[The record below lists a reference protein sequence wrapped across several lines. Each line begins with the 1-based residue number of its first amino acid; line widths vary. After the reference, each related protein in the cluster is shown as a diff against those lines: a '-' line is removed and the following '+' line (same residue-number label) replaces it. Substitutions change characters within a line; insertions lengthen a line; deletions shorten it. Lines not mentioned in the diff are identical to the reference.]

1 VIKEVHFKYSKGGS
15 MLANFQDQFLSL
27 TFGGLSLGF
36 IYVLI
41 ALGYTM
47 VYGVL
52 RMINFANS
60 EVFMYGTF
68 ATVVIIRDL
77 FGFTQQSE
85 PATGFRL
92 FYILLLC
99 LAGSMLLSGV
109 LSIFLELVAYRR
121 LRNRGSNKLAP
132 LISAIGMS
140 IVLAEFMRILTDS
153 RYVGSPRVME
163 KSSIATIFGANLRL
177 DNVIV
182 IVCGL
187 VLYLVLQQFVK
198 KTRLGKAIRA
208 VSMNED
214 SAKLMGVNLNFVVS
228 GTFLVGGLMT
238 GAAGFFYTLKYE
250 NTSFSIGFELGIAAF
265 TAAILGGIG
274 NIKGAFYGGISLGL
288 VETYASFFLGTQWK
302 AVTVFLILVVV
313 LYFRPNG
320 VFGEA
325 ITQTRA

>member
-1 VIKEVHFKYSKGGS
+1 
-15 MLANFQDQFLSL
+15 
-27 TFGGLSLGF
+27 
-36 IYVLI
+36 
-41 ALGYTM
+41 M

-60 EVFMYGTF
+60 EIFMYGTF
-68 ATVVIIRDL
+68 ATIIVIRDL

-92 FYILLLC
+92 VYILILC
-99 LAGSMLLSGV
+99 LLASMLMSGI
-109 LSIFLELVAYRR
+109 LSILLELVAYRR

-153 RYVGSPRVME
+153 RYVGSPRVLD
-163 KSSIATIFGANLRL
+163 KASLGNFFGAELRV
-177 DNVIV
+177 DNVI
-182 IVCGL
+182 IVVAGL
-187 VLYLVLQQFVK
+187 ILFISLSQFVHR
-198 KTRLGKAIRA
+198 TRLGKAIRA

-214 SAKLMGVNLNFVVS
+214 AAKLMGVNLNFVVS

-238 GAAGFFYTLKYE
+238 GAAGFFYVLKYE
-250 NTSFSIGFELGIAAF
+250 NTSFNIGFELGIAAF

-274 NIKGAFYGGISLGL
+274 NIKGAFYGGIALGL
-288 VETYASFFLGTQWK
+288 LETYASFFLGTQWK
-302 AVTVFLILVVV
+302 AVTVFVVLVVV

>member
-1 VIKEVHFKYSKGGS
+1 
-15 MLANFQDQFLSL
+15 
-27 TFGGLSLGF
+27 
-36 IYVLI
+36 
-41 ALGYTM
+41 
-47 VYGVL
+47 
-52 RMINFANS
+52 MINFANS

-68 ATVVIIRDL
+68 ATIIVIRDL

-92 FYILLLC
+92 FYILFLC
-99 LAGSMLLSGV
+99 LVASMLMSGI
-109 LSIFLELVAYRR
+109 LSILLELVAYRR

-163 KSSIATIFGANLRL
+163 KKSLGTFFGAELRL
-177 DNVIV
+177 DNTIIIV
-182 IVCGL
+182 AGL
-187 VLYLVLQQFVK
+187 LLFISLSQFVQR
-198 KTRLGKAIRA
+198 TRLGKAIRA

-214 SAKLMGVNLNFVVS
+214 AAKLMGVNLNFVVS

-238 GAAGFFYTLKYE
+238 GAAGFFYVLKYE
-250 NTSFSIGFELGIAAF
+250 NTSFNIGFELGIAAF

-274 NIKGAFYGGISLGL
+274 NIKGTFYGGIVLGL
-288 VETYASFFLGTQWK
+288 LETYASFFLGTQWK
-302 AVTVFLILVVV
+302 AVTVFIVLVVV

>member
-1 VIKEVHFKYSKGGS
+1 
-15 MLANFQDQFLSL
+15 MLSNFQDQFPAL
-27 TFGGLSLGF
+27 TVGGLSLGF
-36 IYVLI
+36 IYVMI

-60 EVFMYGTF
+60 EIFMYGTF
-68 ATVVIIRDL
+68 ASILVVRDV

-85 PATGFRL
+85 PATGVRL
-92 FYILLLC
+92 VWILFLC
-99 LAGSMLLSGV
+99 LLASMFMSGILSV
-109 LSIFLELVAYRR
+109 LLELVAYRR

-132 LISAIGMS
+132 LISALGMS

-163 KSSIATIFGANLRL
+163 KKTLAAPFGLELRL
-177 DNVIV
+177 DNVI
-182 IVCGL
+182 IVVFGL
-187 VLYLVLQQFVK
+187 VLFICLSQFVK
-198 KTRLGKAIRA
+198 RTRLGKAIRA

-214 SAKLMGVNLNFVVS
+214 ASRLMGVNLNLVVS
-228 GTFLVGGLMT
+228 GTFLIGGLMT
-238 GAAGFFYTLKYE
+238 GAAGFFYILKYE
-250 NTSFSIGFELGIAAF
+250 NTAFNIGFELGIAAF

-274 NIKGAFYGGISLGL
+274 NIKGAFYGGIGLGL
-288 VETYASFFLGTQWK
+288 IETYASFFLGTQWK
-302 AVTVFLILVVV
+302 AVTVFVILVVV

-325 ITQTRA
+325 ITQSRA